1 MGAITQLLGG
11 VTQVWPNVTFIICI
25 FVILLFKPERIAKSS
40 LFWLGCVLFA
50 LSLIAPTLSTFLPE
64 PETTNSAR
72 RTIQL
77 VEPSSLTMKLS
88 QFASIGL
95 YALAFLATVSS
106 LMPHGASQSTA
117 PSEELR

>member
-25 FVILLFKPERIAKSS
+25 FVILLFKPERIVKSS

-50 LSLIAPTLSTFLPE
+50 LSLVAPTLSAFLPE

-72 RTIQL
+72 QTIQL
-77 VEPSSLTMKLS
+77 IKPDSLTMKLS
-88 QFASIGL
+88 QLASIGL
-95 YALAFLATVSS
+95 YALAFLAIVSS
-106 LMPHGASQSTA
+106 LMPQGAPQSTV